1 MKAPQSDLPRSLLP
15 HKASLISA
23 TIPWS
28 SSQGDLITESV
39 SEKLVSESSFI
50 LEQDIRNWQ
59 LSISEE
65 KKKKSGFAGRRKKID
80 LMTLRT
86 RRHFSNNTLNSKSKQ
101 KKIFSSFSSHYSALW
116 KNHLPILCSLV
127 KPLSP

>member
-1 MKAPQSDLPRSLLP
+1 MKTPQSDLHRSLLP

-59 LSISEE
+59 LSISGK
-65 KKKKSGFAGRRKKID
+65 KKKKSGFAGRRNKID

-86 RRHFSNNTLNSKSKQ
+86 RRHFSKTNNTPNSKSKRKN
-101 KKIFSSFSSHYSALW
+101 KKKSSSFSSHPCSALW
-116 KNHLPILCSLV
+116 KNHLLIL
-127 KPLSP
+127 

>member
-50 LEQDIRNWQ
+50 LEQDNRNWQ
-59 LSISEE
+59 LSISQQQQKKVWLCWE
-65 KKKKSGFAGRRKKID
+65 KKE
-80 LMTLRT
+80 
-86 RRHFSNNTLNSKSKQ
+86 N
-101 KKIFSSFSSHYSALW
+101 
-116 KNHLPILCSLV
+116 
-127 KPLSP
+127 

>member
-1 MKAPQSDLPRSLLP
+1 MKTLQSDLARSSLP

-65 KKKKSGFAGRRKKID
+65 KKKS
-80 LMTLRT
+80 L
-86 RRHFSNNTLNSKSKQ
+86 
-101 KKIFSSFSSHYSALW
+101 ALLGEEI
-116 KNHLPILCSLV
+116 KLI
-127 KPLSP
+127 

>member
-1 MKAPQSDLPRSLLP
+1 MKTPQSDLHRSLLP

-59 LSISEE
+59 LSISGEK
-65 KKKKSGFAGRRKKID
+65 KKKKSGFAGRRNKID

-86 RRHFSNNTLNSKSKQ
+86 RRHFSKTNNTPNSKSKRKN
-101 KKIFSSFSSHYSALW
+101 KKKSSSFSSHPCSALW
-116 KNHLPILCSLV
+116 KNHLLIL
-127 KPLSP
+127 

>member
-1 MKAPQSDLPRSLLP
+1 MKTLQSDLARSSLP

-59 LSISEE
+59 LSISG
-65 KKKKSGFAGRRKKID
+65 KKKKKVWLCWEKKE
-80 LMTLRT
+80 
-86 RRHFSNNTLNSKSKQ
+86 N
-101 KKIFSSFSSHYSALW
+101 
-116 KNHLPILCSLV
+116 
-127 KPLSP
+127 